1 MQRSIYLARL
11 IGPVFAAIGLG
22 VLLNS
27 GTMRGLGE
35 EFLRSHAL
43 IFLSGLLTL
52 TAGLAIVLA
61 HNVWDGSWR
70 VIITVFGW
78 LGVIGGVLRITAP
91 QWVATVGSSMFE
103 SAATPVVSGIAVLAV
118 GAVLSYFGYAE
129 FFSAAQAP
137 RTARKGSRRS

>member
-11 IGPVFAAIGLG
+11 MGPVFAAIGLG
-22 VLLNS
+22 VLLN
-27 GTMRGLGE
+27 TETIRDLGE

-43 IFLSGLLTL
+43 IFVSGLLTL

-78 LGVIGGVLRITAP
+78 LGVIGGTFRIVTP
-91 QWVATVGSSMFE
+91 QWVTAIGSRMFE
-103 SAATPVVSGIAVLAV
+103 SAAMPRLSGIVVLLV
-118 GAVLSYFGYAE
+118 GAILSYFGYAE
-129 FFSAAQAP
+129 FVSAATAP
-137 RTARKGSRRS
+137 RPVRKRSRRS